1 MPCRCLC
8 CLAHSIALQ
17 DVVVGWCTLFV
28 VKLEFM
34 SMRQRV
40 GESAFLLVCVAAA
53 VLSTTA
59 ISALPL
65 YLESVESLGLTRM
78 TKSLPP
84 SGNGAWVQAREIAFN
99 PGAID
104 ATVDALDG
112 TEEALG
118 RLAGG
123 KTVFVRSGRLSAR
136 EQGGTGAASL
146 GGWHYQSIKGT
157 RQAVEFVSGTAPED
171 GDRVEV
177 AIAATVAETQ
187 GINVGDQFRITV
199 PPTDIVHS
207 EATVVGTFGPYD
219 REGVYWQGLYSTLM
233 APMPDSSSGA
243 PPIIAL
249 VDDAK
254 LRRLA
259 STSIADLGEVW
270 AVYYADTDSLMRL
283 GVAGSLE
290 AIERF
295 RSYVSQSLPTAISVV
310 GIQSAL
316 ETVRIQLAFA
326 RLSTQLVGT
335 LLVLF
340 LLVVLFALAR
350 KVSGMR
356 DVERM
361 RLEARGATRY
371 QVSKTFLAHG
381 CFLLVIPTAIGP
393 LLSAMVLPMLGRT
406 AGFAEMTG
414 GKPLDWSLTWEQFA
428 IAGTVALAVTVYY
441 FWPAIMTRI
450 GPVFAA
456 SISGRNGSRPWI
468 WIANLDAVAVVASFA
483 LIYEADS
490 LGGFVTTDGVSSVAG
505 SALPIAASTIVAL
518 TGLRVLHV
526 LGGVIGKLSGFPKLS
541 IIGVTFVIFGRSVM
555 RHATPSLMAGGVMV
569 VALVSLGLQST
580 VAANASDQASFAA
593 VADVRLTNI
602 NGHRAPEN
610 LDVQSI
616 ERLDWVNGVSWG
628 VRTRGRSGTTDKAA
642 MFDILA
648 VETEKFAT
656 MAWFRDDF
664 AEHRLDDLMVA
675 VTEYAEPDGL
685 AIPDDATRL
694 TLQARLEHEGTG
706 RMDLWARVADSTGR
720 THTLQMEK
728 VNTRSTTVGAHE
740 FTSSIKPE
748 LPRPI
753 KLSAIVVYE
762 PPVSPLGTLAQL
774 NLYSLTGMDRDGMS
788 VSITEFDDDSNWH
801 PVASS
806 IPDDTAIETV
816 RDALGEVTG
825 LSVSMGRG
833 TDDGL
838 RGIYFSLTGAI
849 EVPILVNDSF
859 LRETG
864 LVVGDSFTGNSLGR
878 FVPFVIRGS
887 YRLFPSHELT
897 DEPNAVT
904 NVNALLHYIAP
915 VSEPFLGD
923 SAELIA
929 GVHGNSTAAQRRDDV
944 KGINLSIGII
954 DRGLIESVSAGE
966 LSSVAGWRYVG
977 IAASAIGTVIGCL
990 ALFAF
995 GVRFVIDGAR
1005 DRALMEAIG
1014 VSRGF
1019 MKFDGAV
1026 RLATPVAFGL
1036 AIGTIS
1042 GTFGVA
1048 WIADNMTRV
1057 AGGSVAVPPL
1067 QLVIPWTAMVAIA
1080 VLSLVIAVIPAMLAD
1095 IIERRTVASRLRSA
1109 AAV

>member
-1 MPCRCLC
+1 
-8 CLAHSIALQ
+8 
-17 DVVVGWCTLFV
+17 
-28 VKLEFM
+28 
-34 SMRQRV
+34 MRQRAGDSV
-40 GESAFLLVCVAAA
+40 FLLVCVAAA

-65 YLESVESLGLTRM
+65 YLESVESLGLARM

-84 SGNGAWVQAREIAFN
+84 SGKGAWVQAREIAFN

-112 TEEALG
+112 MEEALG

-136 EQGGTGAASL
+136 EQNVTGAASL
-146 GGWHYQSIKGT
+146 GGWHYQSIKGSS
-157 RQAVEFVSGTAPED
+157 QAVEYVSGTAPAD
-171 GDRVEV
+171 GDIVEV
-177 AIAATVAETQ
+177 AIAATVAESR
-187 GINVGDQFRITV
+187 GINLGDQFRMTV

-207 EATVVGTFGPYD
+207 EATVVGTFEPHD
-219 REGVYWQGLYSTLM
+219 SDGVYWQGLYSTLM
-233 APMPDSSSGA
+233 APMPASSSGT

-259 STSIADLGEVW
+259 SGSIADLGEVW
-270 AVYYADTDSLMRL
+270 AVYYADIGSLMRL
-283 GVAGSLE
+283 GVAGSVD
-290 AIERF
+290 AIEGF
-295 RSYVSQSLPTAISVV
+295 RSYVSHSLPTAISVV

-316 ETVRIQLAFA
+316 ETVQIQLAFA
-326 RLSTQLVGT
+326 RLSIQVVGT
-335 LLVLF
+335 LMMLF
-340 LLVVLFALAR
+340 LVVLLFALAR
-350 KVSGMR
+350 MVSGMR

-381 CFLLVIPTAIGP
+381 CLLMFVPTAIGP
-393 LLSAMVLPMLGRT
+393 LLSAMLLPMLGRT

-414 GKPLDWSLTWEQFA
+414 GALLDWSLTWEQFA
-428 IAGTVALAVTVYY
+428 IAGVAAFAVTVYY

-450 GPVFAA
+450 SPVFAA
-456 SISGRNGSRPWI
+456 WISGRHGSRLWI
-468 WIANLDAVAVVASFA
+468 WRANLDVIAVVAAFA
-483 LIYEADS
+483 LIYEAGNIGS
-490 LGGFVTTDGVSSVAG
+490 FVTTDGAASVAG
-505 SALPIAASTIVAL
+505 SAMPIAASIIVAL
-518 TGLRVLHV
+518 TGLRVLRV
-526 LGGVIGKLSGFPKLS
+526 MGGAFGKLSGLPRLATL
-541 IIGVTFVIFGRSVM
+541 GVTFAIFGRSVM
-555 RHATPSLMAGGVMV
+555 RHAKSSLMAGGVMV
-569 VALVSLGLQST
+569 VAVISLGLQST

-602 NGHRAPEN
+602 DGHRAQEN

-616 ERLDWVNGVSWG
+616 EKLDWVDGVSWS
-628 VRTRGRSGTTDKAA
+628 VRTRVRSGTTDQAV
-642 MFDILA
+642 MFDVLA
-648 VETEKFAT
+648 VEPEKFVKI
-656 MAWFRDDF
+656 AWFRDDF
-664 AEHRLDDLMVA
+664 AEHGLDDLMVA

-685 AIPDDATRL
+685 AIPDDATRV
-694 TLQARLEHEGTG
+694 TLQARLAHEGTG
-706 RMDLWARVADSTGR
+706 RMDIWARVADSTGT
-720 THTLQMEK
+720 THTLQMEM
-728 VNTRSTTVGAHE
+728 VNTTSQTVGAHQ
-740 FTSSIKPE
+740 FTSLIKPD

-762 PPVSPLGTLAQL
+762 PPVSPLGTSAQL
-774 NLYSLTGMDRDGMS
+774 DLFSLTSVGGDGSS
-788 VSITEFDDDSNWH
+788 VSITDFEDASNWH
-801 PVASS
+801 PVETS
-806 IPDDTAIETV
+806 IPEDTAIEAV
-816 RDALGEVTG
+816 HDGLGEVAG
-825 LSVSMGRG
+825 LRVSMGRG

-838 RGIYFSLTGAI
+838 RGIYFSSTGAI
-849 EVPILVNDSF
+849 EVPILVNESF

-887 YRLFPSHELT
+887 YLLFPSHELT

-904 NVNALLHYIAP
+904 NVNALLHYITP

-929 GVHGNSTAAQRRDDV
+929 EVHGNSTAVQRRDDV
-944 KGINLSIGII
+944 KGINPSIGIV

-966 LSSVAGWRYVG
+966 LASLAGWRYVG

-995 GVRFVIDGAR
+995 GFRFMVDSAR

-1026 RLATPVAFGL
+1026 TLAIPVAFGL

-1042 GTFGVA
+1042 GTFGV
-1048 WIADNMTRV
+1048 WWMADNMTRV
-1057 AGGSVAVPPL
+1057 ADGSVAVPPL

-1080 VLSLVIAVIPAMLAD
+1080 VLSFVVAVIPATLAD
-1095 IIERRTVASRLRSA
+1095 FVERRTVASRLRSA
-1109 AAV
+1109 AVV